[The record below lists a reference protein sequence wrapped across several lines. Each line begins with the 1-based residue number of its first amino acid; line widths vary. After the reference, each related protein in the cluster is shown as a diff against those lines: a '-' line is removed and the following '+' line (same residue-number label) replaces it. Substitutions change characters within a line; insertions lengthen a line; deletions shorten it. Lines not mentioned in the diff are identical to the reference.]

1 MSEVVD
7 KKVLT
12 CIGCPK
18 GCQITVK
25 KFANG
30 EIQAENYS
38 CKRGEKYAIQEYK
51 NPTRIL
57 TTTVK
62 VKGGQLPLIPVRS
75 SEPIPKGKLIDCMD
89 VIANKSVKAPIKMGD
104 IVIPDILDL
113 NIDIVASRNLD

>member
-7 KKVLT
+7 EKFIT

-25 KFANG
+25 KFASG
-30 EIQAENYS
+30 EIEAEDYF

-62 VKGGQLPLIPVRS
+62 VEGGQLPLIPVRS
-75 SEPIPKGKLIDCMD
+75 SEPIPKGKLIDCMK
-89 VIANKSVKAPIKMGD
+89 VIAKKSVKAPIEMGD
-104 IVIPDILDL
+104 VLIPNILDL
-113 NIDIVASRNLD
+113 NIDIVASRNLE